1 MNDVTVYLTELPQQ
15 SDTVTQ
21 TQLAATLTQI
31 ATKSTDLTLKVKV
44 ARKGFALVASSVYNQ
59 PTTAFT
65 DSYTAIAPAT
75 GSAAGQLLT
84 ITGDHFAA
92 DITGSLKDTNNVEI
106 CSALTY
112 VSKTQLTCIGTSA
125 AAAAY
130 ANTKLIIGSTN
141 VGCATTCPY
150 ETTDALTPT
159 ATGVTSTNANTYVV
173 AGTNFPTGS
182 TVQTATLGGIASNG
196 AVIDSA
202 T

>member
-75 GSAAGQLLT
+75 GSAAG
-84 ITGDHFAA
+84 
-92 DITGSLKDTNNVEI
+92 
-106 CSALTY
+106 
-112 VSKTQLTCIGTSA
+112 
-125 AAAAY
+125 
-130 ANTKLIIGSTN
+130 
-141 VGCATTCPY
+141 
-150 ETTDALTPT
+150 
-159 ATGVTSTNANTYVV
+159 
-173 AGTNFPTGS
+173 
-182 TVQTATLGGIASNG
+182 
-196 AVIDSA
+196 
-202 T
+202 